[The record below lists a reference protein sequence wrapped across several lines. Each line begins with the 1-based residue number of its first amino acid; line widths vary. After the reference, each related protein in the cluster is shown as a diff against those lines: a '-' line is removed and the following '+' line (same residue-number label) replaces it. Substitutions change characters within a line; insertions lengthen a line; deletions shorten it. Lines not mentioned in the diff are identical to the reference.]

1 MLEIVR
7 RVKLLGALKSKTSAA
22 KEHKELGFFK
32 KGVSNDTFVFET
44 GCGQFVENLRD
55 APSGS

>member
-1 MLEIVR
+1 MR